1 MATLLANR
9 RFHISLHGQF
19 RCLVISSWVK
29 NRRDSSGRVRCIP
42 GEYAK
47 IRKAASFSH
56 LKTAK
61 EKETYPT
68 ETVSSKNIKF
78 HGNFSLNSLP
88 DAEGANSSGIF
99 DRTEELLEFK
109 DVSSY
114 SLDITE
120 DAAEEEFELCPGEE
134 EDSDITKITETGE
147 VMKSRIKQDAEQMA
161 IELLSARAF
170 TTLELRKKLRGK
182 KYPLDIVDS
191 LIANL
196 KDRQVSNLL
205 LNLTSFLK
213 GMVGICTNRFMV
225 FKQALRQ
232 KGVSEMVADKAT
244 KEVFEEDDTGGND
257 WNIQHGISKH
267 SMEHLYLQA
276 SKQWFRSQD
285 SSLQIRKSRIVRW
298 LQYRGFSWGITSN
311 ILKRL
316 ESDYPP

>member
-19 RCLVISSWVK
+19 RCLVISSGVK
-29 NRRDSSGRVRCIP
+29 NRRDSFSRVRCIP

-47 IRKAASFSH
+47 IRKASNFSH

-61 EKETYPT
+61 ERETYPT

-78 HGNFSLNSLP
+78 HRNFSRNSLP
-88 DAEGANSSGIF
+88 DAEGASSSGIF

-109 DVSSY
+109 DVSSC
-114 SLDITE
+114 SLDIME
-120 DAAEEEFELCPGEE
+120 DAAEEEFGQCPGEE
-134 EDSDITKITETGE
+134 QDSDITKITETGE

-191 LIANL
+191 LIASL
-196 KDRQVSNLL
+196 KDRGLINDGLYAE
-205 LNLTSFLK
+205 SFSHSRWLSSTWGPK
-213 GMVGICTNRFMV
+213 RI
-225 FKQALRQ
+225 KKALRH

-257 WNIQHGISKH
+257 QNIQHGISKN

-298 LQYRGFSWGITSN
+298 LQYRGFSWVITNN
-311 ILKRL
+311 ILRRL